1 MSKFA
6 SAPTPLEIDD
16 VQSARVAAGETRL
29 TLSGRWLSPDN
40 PSLAQEPLLVI
51 QVEGRRHRFTPEAG
65 TDTGS
70 PTGEWR
76 ASFVLP
82 AWAEPR
88 RAGQAAVWVGD
99 AVIALPAIHAGRGGW
114 AGGAP
119 PALAAA
125 VPADAPAP
133 ELPEAASPDHSE
145 SSEATLS
152 APGGPAA
159 SADDEPPV
167 LSGSTAP
174 PPVTHDVPAFT
185 EPSVETPRSG
195 PLADLLLKETVAALH
210 AELEQRGN
218 EAAQLRSALAGA
230 HSELEARGGTQSELE
245 STLGQL
251 GSELRRLME
260 AVEEQRREIDQRDA
274 EAERERAEFEQRLT
288 ELAAARDEQA
298 AELAAMHDQH
308 AAELATMRDRQATE
322 LAAARDQQ
330 ADEVGA
336 LREQL
341 ADAEARLQRRSA
353 ETVGL
358 REELAA
364 VTVSREAA
372 RSEVAGLRSELE
384 RLGTELAVTREHVQS
399 EAGDLGEANRLL
411 ADAKALA
418 EELRPRPETG

>member
-6 SAPTPLEIDD
+6 SVPTPLEIDD

-29 TLSGRWLSPDN
+29 TLSGRWLSPN
-40 PSLAQEPLLVI
+40 KPSLAEEPLLVI

-76 ASFVLP
+76 ASFVVP

-99 AVIALPAIHAGRGGW
+99 AVVSLPPIHAGRG
-114 AGGAP
+114 ASVGGAP

-125 VPADAPAP
+125 VPADAPGA
-133 ELPEAASPDHSE
+133 ELPEAASPDE
-145 SSEATLS
+145 F
-152 APGGPAA
+152 APA
-159 SADDEPPV
+159 
-167 LSGSTAP
+167 
-174 PPVTHDVPAFT
+174 VPALAD
-185 EPSVETPRSG
+185 PPAETPRSG

-210 AELEQRGN
+210 AELEQRGT

-230 HSELEARGGTQSELE
+230 QFELEARGGTQSELE

-260 AVEEQRREIDQRDA
+260 AVEAQRREIDQRDA
-274 EAERERAEFEQRLT
+274 QAERERAEFEQRLA

-298 AELAAMHDQH
+298 TELASMRDQQAAELAALRDQQ
-308 AAELATMRDRQATE
+308 AAEQASMRDQQAAE

-330 ADEVGA
+330 ADEVES

-364 VTVSREAA
+364 ATVSRDAA

-384 RLGTELAVTREHVQS
+384 RLGAELAVTREHVQS

>member
-6 SAPTPLEIDD
+6 SVPTPLEIDD

-29 TLSGRWLSPDN
+29 TLSGRWLSSDK
-40 PSLAQEPLLVI
+40 PSLAQEPLLVV

-99 AVIALPAIHAGRGGW
+99 AVIALPAIHAGRGGSA
-114 AGGAP
+114 AGTP
-119 PALAAA
+119 PALAGA
-125 VPADAPAP
+125 VPVDAPGREMTEAP
-133 ELPEAASPDHSE
+133 SFDRGVPDR
-145 SSEATLS
+145 
-152 APGGPAA
+152 AP
-159 SADDEPPV
+159 S
-167 LSGSTAP
+167 
-174 PPVTHDVPAFT
+174 PVTHDVPPFA
-185 EPSVETPRSG
+185 EPAGDAPRSG

-210 AELEQRGN
+210 AELEQRGT
-218 EAAQLRSALAGA
+218 EVAQLRSALAGA
-230 HSELEARGGTQSELE
+230 HSELEARGATRSELE

-260 AVEEQRREIDQRDA
+260 AVDDQRRELDQRHT
-274 EAERERAEFEQRLT
+274 EAERERAEFEQRLN
-288 ELAAARDEQA
+288 ELAASRDQLA
-298 AELAAMHDQH
+298 AELAATRDQQ
-308 AAELATMRDRQATE
+308 AAELATMRDRHVAE
-322 LAAARDQQ
+322 VAAARDEH
-330 ADEVGA
+330 AEEVGA
-336 LREQL
+336 LRERL
-341 ADAEARLQRRSA
+341 ADAETRLERRNA
-353 ETVGL
+353 ETVAV
-358 REELAA
+358 REELVA

-384 RLGTELAVTREHVQS
+384 RLGAELAVTREQAIS

>member
-1 MSKFA
+1 MSQFA

-29 TLSGRWLSPDN
+29 TLSGRWLSSDK
-40 PSLAQEPLLVI
+40 PSVAQEPLLVI

-76 ASFVLP
+76 ASFVVP

-119 PALAAA
+119 PALAGA
-125 VPADAPAP
+125 VPADASGP
-133 ELPEAASPDHSE
+133 EMPETPSPERGVPDAAS
-145 SSEATLS
+145 
-152 APGGPAA
+152 
-159 SADDEPPV
+159 
-167 LSGSTAP
+167 

-185 EPSVETPRSG
+185 ESAGDAPRSG

-210 AELEQRGN
+210 AELEQRGT

-230 HSELEARGGTQSELE
+230 HFELEARGATQSELE

-260 AVEEQRREIDQRDA
+260 AVDEQRRELDQRHA
-274 EAERERAEFEQRLT
+274 EAEGERAEFEQRLN
-288 ELAAARDEQA
+288 ELAATRDQQA
-298 AELAAMHDQH
+298 AELAATREQQ
-308 AAELATMRDRQATE
+308 AAELATMRDRQAAE
-322 LAAARDQQ
+322 VAAARDQQ

-341 ADAEARLQRRSA
+341 ADAEARFQRRNA

-384 RLGTELAVTREHVQS
+384 RLGAELAVTREQVKS

>member
-1 MSKFA
+1 MSKFT

-29 TLSGRWLSPDN
+29 TLSGRWLSPEK

-114 AGGAP
+114 AGGAAT
-119 PALAAA
+119 ALAAA
-125 VPADAPAP
+125 VPAHASGP
-133 ELPEAASPDHSE
+133 ETSGVAVPEWDVPEAAELERAFTD
-145 SSEATLS
+145 
-152 APGGPAA
+152 
-159 SADDEPPV
+159 PPV
-167 LSGSTAP
+167 EA
-174 PPVTHDVPAFT
+174 
-185 EPSVETPRSG
+185 PRSG

-210 AELEQRGN
+210 AELEQRGT

-230 HSELEARGGTQSELE
+230 HSELEARDGTQSELE

-260 AVEEQRREIDQRDA
+260 AVEEQRRELDQRNT
-274 EAERERAEFEQRLT
+274 EAERERAEFEQRLA
-288 ELAAARDEQA
+288 ELAAARAEQVDEMEA
-298 AELAAMHDQH
+298 
-308 AAELATMRDRQATE
+308 
-322 LAAARDQQ
+322 
-330 ADEVGA
+330 V
-336 LREQL
+336 REQL
-341 ADAEARLQRRSA
+341 AAAEDRLRRRGA
-353 ETVGL
+353 DTVGL

-384 RLGTELAVTREHVQS
+384 RLGAELAVTREHVTS

-411 ADAKALA
+411 ADARALA
-418 EELRPRPETG
+418 EELGPRPETG

>member
-1 MSKFA
+1 MSKFT

-29 TLSGRWLSPDN
+29 TLSGRWLSPDK
-40 PSLAQEPLLVI
+40 PSLAQDPLLVI

-125 VPADAPAP
+125 VPADASGPETPGAAEPARDAP
-133 ELPEAASPDHSE
+133 ELAEPGRDVPEAAEPEPDVP
-145 SSEATLS
+145 EAAELERAFT
-152 APGGPAA
+152 
-159 SADDEPPV
+159 DPPV
-167 LSGSTAP
+167 EA
-174 PPVTHDVPAFT
+174 
-185 EPSVETPRSG
+185 PRSG

-210 AELEQRGN
+210 AELEQRGT

-230 HSELEARGGTQSELE
+230 HFELEARGGTQSELE

-251 GSELRRLME
+251 GSELRRLMA
-260 AVEEQRREIDQRDA
+260 AVEEQRRELDQRHT
-274 EAERERAEFEQRLT
+274 EAERERAEFEQRL
-288 ELAAARDEQA
+288 A
-298 AELAAMHDQH
+298 
-308 AAELATMRDRQATE
+308 E

-330 ADEVGA
+330 ATELAAMREQQAAELAAMREQQAAEVAAAREEQADEVEA
-336 LREQL
+336 VREQL
-341 ADAEARLQRRSA
+341 ADAEARLQRRGA

-358 REELAA
+358 REELAV

-372 RSEVAGLRSELE
+372 RSEVAGLRSELD
-384 RLGTELAVTREHVQS
+384 RLGAELAVTREHVTS

-418 EELRPRPETG
+418 EELRPRSGTG

>member
-1 MSKFA
+1 MSKFT
-6 SAPTPLEIDD
+6 SAPAPLEIDD

-29 TLSGRWLSPDN
+29 TLSGRWLSPDK
-40 PSLAQEPLLVI
+40 PSLAQDPLLVI

-125 VPADAPAP
+125 VPADASGPQTSGVAESERDAP
-133 ELPEAASPDHSE
+133 ELAEPGLDVPEAAEPERDVP
-145 SSEATLS
+145 EAAEVERAFT
-152 APGGPAA
+152 
-159 SADDEPPV
+159 DPPV
-167 LSGSTAP
+167 EA
-174 PPVTHDVPAFT
+174 
-185 EPSVETPRSG
+185 PRSG

-210 AELEQRGN
+210 AELEQRGT
-218 EAAQLRSALAGA
+218 ESAQLRSALAGA
-230 HSELEARGGTQSELE
+230 HSELEARGATQSELE

-260 AVEEQRREIDQRDA
+260 AVEEQRRELDQRHT
-274 EAERERAEFEQRLT
+274 EAERERAEFEQRL
-288 ELAAARDEQA
+288 A
-298 AELAAMHDQH
+298 
-308 AAELATMRDRQATE
+308 E

-330 ADEVGA
+330 ATELAATREQQAAELAAVREQQAAELAAAREQQADEVEA
-336 LREQL
+336 MCEQL
-341 ADAEARLQRRSA
+341 ADAEARLQHRGA

-358 REELAA
+358 RNELAA

-384 RLGTELAVTREHVQS
+384 RLGAELAVTREHVTS